1 VSAFEP
7 RANLAALRSSYAEI
21 ERWLELPR
29 ERLHRVDSSV
39 SGWNA
44 EQHVVHVALANELVG
59 RNLKNLLKGSGLLVV
74 DSGEPVDGALEI
86 LASGRIPRG
95 QAQAP
100 RIVRPPELVERAY
113 LLEWLEGNRRDFA
126 EAAERVDE
134 LERATKRIP
143 HQILGPLTAVL
154 WVRFAAVHTEH
165 HLAIARELV

>member
-21 ERWLELPR
+21 ARWLALPR
-29 ERLHRVDSSV
+29 ERLHRVDVAV

-44 EQHVVHVALANELVG
+44 EQHVVHVSLANELVG
-59 RNLKNLLKGSGLLVV
+59 RNLKNLLKGSGMLVV
-74 DSGEPVDGALEI
+74 DSGEPVDGALDI

-113 LLEWLEGNRRDFA
+113 LQEWLEGNRRDFA

-134 LERATKRIP
+134 LERASKRIP
-143 HQILGPLTAVL
+143 HQVLGSLTAVQ

-165 HLAIARELV
+165 HLAIARELL

>member
-1 VSAFEP
+1 MSAFEP